1 MKAYKA
7 FGLKENCFAPSP
19 NPRFLYL
26 TDQTNACLFKCK
38 FVIEERQ
45 GLSLIVGKI
54 GYGKT
59 SVLRELLNAYID
71 DETYKIAMLPNG
83 SFPSEMQLA
92 KAISSELGLQSRRSL
107 LAQIN
112 EIRDYAF
119 EVYSQGGTIIL
130 IIDEA
135 QNLKGAQFDFLR
147 ELLNFESNEAKTIQI
162 IAAGQPEI
170 ETKLATKPA
179 LVSRIILTN
188 YLDTFTYEDMV
199 AALEHRVRLA
209 GGAMDIMADDALKA
223 LYVASRGVP
232 REIIKI
238 ANASLLLAAVNQTK
252 PINEEIIKL
261 AVENILTTEKNDN
274 GEQETTE
281 LRAGASQ

>member
-1 MKAYKA
+1 
-7 FGLKENCFAPSP
+7 
-19 NPRFLYL
+19 
-26 TDQTNACLFKCK
+26 
-38 FVIEERQ
+38 
-45 GLSLIVGKI
+45 
-54 GYGKT
+54 
-59 SVLRELLNAYID
+59 
-71 DETYKIAMLPNG
+71 
-83 SFPSEMQLA
+83 MQLA
-92 KAISSELGLQSRRSL
+92 KAISSELGLQGRRSL

-119 EVYSQGGTIIL
+119 QIYGEGGTIIL

-147 ELLNFESNEAKTIQI
+147 ELLNFESNESKTIQI
-162 IAAGQPEI
+162 IIAGQPEI

-199 AALEHRVRLA
+199 AALEHRIRLA
-209 GGAMDIMADDALKA
+209 GGKLDIIADDALKA

-232 REIIKI
+232 REIMKI
-238 ANASLLLAAVNQTK
+238 ANASLLLAAVNETR
-252 PINEEIIKL
+252 PIAEDIIKL
-261 AVENILTTEKNDN
+261 AVENILSTERN
-274 GEQETTE
+274 GEPETSE